1 MQLDIGR
8 SVTYPLD
15 DSGWF
20 RKLIVLFIIGFV
32 PGLNLIAWSGY
43 ALSVARN
50 LGRADDTPL
59 PEWSNWVEITL
70 RGFLSLG
77 ATALYMLPVMLG
89 LVALSGDSGLS
100 RIIGTLAVIVYFLS
114 ANYLLTIGHLR
125 YAQTDQAYHYTAL
138 FRRMDDARRK
148 AGLFGLLYGYQM
160 LVSFLLIMLSVI
172 LLFLFLVIVSVIF
185 TNTSTLSIIL
195 VPVLTLGIAGYIGI
209 ITVGFLASGY
219 VLGSA
224 IQTLNQS

>member
-125 YAQTDQAYHYTAL
+125 YAQTDQPITILRFSDAWMTHDVKRAY
-138 FRRMDDARRK
+138 
-148 AGLFGLLYGYQM
+148 
-160 LVSFLLIMLSVI
+160 
-172 LLFLFLVIVSVIF
+172 
-185 TNTSTLSIIL
+185 
-195 VPVLTLGIAGYIGI
+195 
-209 ITVGFLASGY
+209 LAY
-219 VLGSA
+219 YMA
-224 IQTLNQS
+224 IRCWCRSC